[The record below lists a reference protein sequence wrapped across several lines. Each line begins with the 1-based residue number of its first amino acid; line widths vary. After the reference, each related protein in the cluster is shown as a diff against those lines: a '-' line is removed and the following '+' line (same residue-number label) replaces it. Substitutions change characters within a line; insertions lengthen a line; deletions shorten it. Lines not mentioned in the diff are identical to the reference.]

1 MTFAKLARVGVAVI
15 VAMLAAEVIPEV
27 INAILI
33 LILVGLVLGHYSEF
47 SFMADWLGTL
57 SGDETLK
64 TRKS

>member
-15 VAMLAAEVIPEV
+15 VAMLAAEVAPEAV
-27 INAILI
+27 NAVLI

-57 SGDETLK
+57 SGDQTLK
-64 TRKS
+64 FKKQ